1 MTSPARPDR
10 AARLRALRSQLDAH
24 HVDAFVVSTPHNI
37 VYLTGFVGT
46 AGLLVVTH
54 DAATLIVDGRY
65 VLAARQGI
73 EQGEVADVA
82 VAVVERR
89 YDLTLGVVLRELDV
103 RRAGFEAAN
112 VTVATLRGWERA
124 ASGVAWSGVDGLVE
138 RLRIVKDDFELGVLR
153 RGGGLISD
161 VARQL
166 GSIVRAGQTERSIAK
181 AIDLAIERA
190 GFSGPAFPTIVAS
203 GPNSAKPHARPTD
216 RTLGRGDLVVLD
228 FGGVLDGYCVD
239 VTRMA
244 AVGPLADRAQ
254 ALFSAVK
261 VAQEAAILAVRPAA
275 AASDVDSA
283 ARSALDA
290 RGFGEAFTHSTGHGL
305 GLDVHEA
312 PRIGRA
318 DPEAPETLQAGMV
331 FTIEPGAYVEG
342 VGGVRLEDD
351 VLVTAGGCE
360 VLTTAPRDLLVV

>member
-1 MTSPARPDR
+1 
-10 AARLRALRSQLDAH
+10 
-24 HVDAFVVSTPHNI
+24 
-37 VYLTGFVGT
+37 
-46 AGLLVVTH
+46 
-54 DAATLIVDGRY
+54 
-65 VLAARQGI
+65 
-73 EQGEVADVA
+73 VA
-82 VAVVERR
+82 VAVVDRR
-89 YDLTLGVVLRELDV
+89 YDLTLGEVVRALDAT
-103 RRAGFEAAN
+103 RAGFEAAN
-112 VTVATLRGWERA
+112 VTVATLRAWERA
-124 ASGVAWSGVDGLVE
+124 APAVTWNGLDHLVE
-138 RLRIVKDDFELGVLR
+138 QLRIVKDAFELGVLR
-153 RGGGLISD
+153 RGAVLISD

-166 GSIVRAGQTERSIAK
+166 GSIVHAGQTERSIAK

-203 GPNSAKPHARPTD
+203 GPNSAKPHAHPTD

-244 AVGPLADRAQ
+244 AVGPLPDRAQ
-254 ALFSAVK
+254 ALFLAVK

-275 AASDVDSA
+275 AASAVDSA

>member
-1 MTSPARPDR
+1 
-10 AARLRALRSQLDAH
+10 
-24 HVDAFVVSTPHNI
+24 VW
-37 VYLTGFVGT
+37 TGF
-46 AGLLVVTH
+46 
-54 DAATLIVDGRY
+54 
-65 VLAARQGI
+65 
-73 EQGEVADVA
+73 
-82 VAVVERR
+82 
-89 YDLTLGVVLRELDV
+89 
-103 RRAGFEAAN
+103 
-112 VTVATLRGWERA
+112 
-124 ASGVAWSGVDGLVE
+124 DGLVE
-138 RLRIVKDDFELGVLR
+138 QLRIVKDDFELGVLR
-153 RGGGLISD
+153 RGATLISD

-261 VAQEAAILAVRPAA
+261 VAQEAAIVAVRPAI

-331 FTIEPGAYVEG
+331 FTIEPGAYVAG

>member
-10 AARLRALRSQLDAH
+10 AARLRALRSQLDVH

-254 ALFSAVK
+254 ALLK

-331 FTIEPGAYVEG
+331 FTIEPGAYVAG